1 MRLCM
6 NSMTVHEVMCEQ
18 QCYACETNE
27 SSKGKW
33 KMERCNGTMMTKKE
47 QRKKIVT
54 VAIFD
59 SHLGIQLDPQV
70 LSPLTPNPSPFPSSL
85 SCSASFPV
93 VCAHL
98 CCRPHFLI
106 IYQ

>member
-6 NSMTVHEVMCEQ
+6 NNMTVHEVMCEQ

-33 KMERCNGTMMTKKE
+33 KGVME

-54 VAIFD
+54 LPPSI
-59 SHLGIQLDPQV
+59 IQGFQTWCCGG
-70 LSPLTPNPSPFPSSL
+70 PLW
-85 SCSASFPV
+85 C
-93 VCAHL
+93 
-98 CCRPHFLI
+98 
-106 IYQ
+106 